1 MSEEVPKALSV
12 WFVIHFIVDMF
23 VAVPLFFFPE
33 RSLELLGWE
42 TIDPLLTRVAAA
54 AFFAIEI
61 ESLIGRRAS
70 LDGFGNMLNLKLIW
84 SLAAVIGIGWALLSG
99 AQGAPLTGWL
109 VLATFVIFH
118 FVWLYWRLRVR
129 SLRRE
134 RAAGSRNSP
143 GDG

>member
-12 WFVIHFIVDMF
+12 WFVIHFMIDMF

-99 AQGAPLTGWL
+99 A
-109 VLATFVIFH
+109 
-118 FVWLYWRLRVR
+118 
-129 SLRRE
+129 
-134 RAAGSRNSP
+134 
-143 GDG
+143 